1 MRSDLIN
8 CGRAYIAEVLSSDLY
23 TARQELG
30 LSRKDLSKGT
40 GVSIKVIQKY
50 EITPPLK
57 WTTRLSQIADALGI
71 DLAEYGYAPPDMAR
85 LSRLSHKIEKSTARV
100 QRKQLKYH
108 YPFEHFGRQLQA
120 ARVLHGLTQRQL
132 AKELNICPTTV
143 ALWELGF
150 RLLRENR
157 LTAWAEVLGEDL
169 DTWLK
174 LRAAA
179 EKARP

>member
-1 MRSDLIN
+1 MRNDLIN
-8 CGRAYIAEVLSSDLY
+8 CGREYIAEVLSSDLY

-30 LSRKDLSKGT
+30 LSRKELSKAT

-57 WTTRLSQIADALGI
+57 WTERLSRLADALGI

-85 LSRLSHKIEKSTARV
+85 LSHEIAESTARV
-100 QRKQLKYH
+100 QCKRLKYH
-108 YPFEHFGRQLQA
+108 YPYEHFGRQLQA
-120 ARVLHGLTQRQL
+120 ARVQHGLTQRQL
-132 AKELNICPTTV
+132 AQELSICPTTV

-150 RLLRENR
+150 RLLRVSR
-157 LTAWAEVLGEDL
+157 LTAWAEVLGEDPE
-169 DTWLK
+169 TWLK

>member
-1 MRSDLIN
+1 MRNDLIN
-8 CGRAYIAEVLSSDLY
+8 CGREYIAEVLSSDLY

-30 LSRKDLSKGT
+30 LSRKELSKAAD
-40 GVSIKVIQKY
+40 VSDRTIRKY
-50 EITPPLK
+50 ETQPVLK
-57 WTTRLSQIADALGI
+57 WTKLLSRLADALGI

-85 LSRLSHKIEKSTARV
+85 LSHKIAESTARV
-100 QRKQLKYH
+100 QCKRLKYH
-108 YPFEHFGRQLQA
+108 YPYEGFGRQLQA
-120 ARVLHGLTQRQL
+120 ARVQHGLTQRQL
-132 AKELNICPTTV
+132 AQELSICPTTV

-157 LTAWAEVLGEDL
+157 LTAWAEVLGEDPVK
-169 DTWLK
+169 WLK

>member
-1 MRSDLIN
+1 MRNDLIN
-8 CGRAYIAEVLSSDLY
+8 CGREYIAEVLSSELCL
-23 TARQELG
+23 ARQDLG
-30 LSRKDLSKGT
+30 LSRKELSKAT

-71 DLAEYGYAPPDMAR
+71 DLAEYGYSPPDMAR
-85 LSRLSHKIEKSTARV
+85 LSHKIAESTARV
-100 QRKQLKYH
+100 QCKRLKYH
-108 YPFEHFGRQLQA
+108 YPFESFGRQLQA

-132 AKELNICPTTV
+132 AKELSICPTTV

-150 RLLRENR
+150 RLLREKR

>member
-1 MRSDLIN
+1 MRNDLIN
-8 CGRAYIAEVLSSDLY
+8 CGRAYIAEVLSSDLC

-30 LSRKDLSKGT
+30 LSRKDLSKAT

-85 LSRLSHKIEKSTARV
+85 LSHKIAESTARV
-100 QRKQLKYH
+100 QCKRLKYH
-108 YPFEHFGRQLQA
+108 YPYEGFGRQLQA
-120 ARVLHGLTQRQL
+120 ARIWHGLTQRQL
-132 AKELNICPTTV
+132 AQELSICPTTV

-150 RLLRENR
+150 RLLREKR
-157 LTAWAEVLGEDL
+157 LTAWAEVLGEDPE
-169 DTWLK
+169 TWLK

-179 EKARP
+179 EKTRP